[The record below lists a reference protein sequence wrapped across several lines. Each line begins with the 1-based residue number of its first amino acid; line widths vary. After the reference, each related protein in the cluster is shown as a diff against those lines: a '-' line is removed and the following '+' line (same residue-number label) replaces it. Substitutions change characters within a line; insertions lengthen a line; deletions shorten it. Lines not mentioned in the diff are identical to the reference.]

1 MKKIIVLLTSLLLFI
16 STFLN
21 VNIVV
26 AEDEQLDEPT
36 IAELKKIYENDQERK
51 NTILKDV
58 DSNDEDLQV
67 AEKALE
73 DSKAKQTTISST
85 YLPILENRNNELAKL
100 QAKEADVKK
109 LDESINTTEL
119 DEAKAKLEELKKA
132 EETAANNAI
141 NEGPSNIDSLKKA
154 YDDAV
159 AYKNDC
165 EKYLKQSQDDYN
177 NAEDWLKDFLY
188 KDAVDMWKANLEK
201 ANADV
206 ESTKKAYEDA
216 QGKDNIV
223 SDNALSAIEIWK
235 KASED
240 LQAQQTKV
248 DELEASLKTNNKE
261 LTKVKEELYAMQYD
275 FYVNVEDPFIKAK
288 IEYDDIN
295 KEVSEAEIL
304 VDSLTKQAS
313 ALEELLKEAT
323 EELRISKQAYETAIN
338 KAKEDNN
345 GKNVIKEGI
354 IEHKI
359 ETNNDKVKELNP
371 STIIYEDTIGTLP
384 DNIKQA
390 KQEGKEIITS
400 LKFDEPEHLEEKVA
414 IEEEFKEKGF
424 TNTIYTMDISL
435 LVQVKDSDESSK
447 ISNTNEP
454 LSITLTIP
462 SEYIASDNVSR
473 TYKII
478 RTHDSGN
485 GIETTI
491 IDGTFDSSN
500 NTFTFETDRFSTYAL
515 VYVDEVKDKND
526 SSNNVSIV
534 KTCEEALGRN
544 YTWSTSSNTCVY
556 KVTNTNTK

>member
-26 AEDEQLDEPT
+26 AEDEQT
-36 IAELKKIYENDQERK
+36 IAELKKIYENDQNRV

-58 DSNDEDLQV
+58 DSNDEDLIV
-67 AEKALE
+67 AKKALE
-73 DSKAKQTTISST
+73 DSKAKQATISST

-100 QAKEADVKK
+100 QAKESSVKD
-109 LDESINTTEL
+109 LEESINTTEL
-119 DEAKAKLEELKKA
+119 NEAKSKLEELKKA
-132 EETAANNAI
+132 EQEAGDLA
-141 NEGPSNIDSLKKA
+141 
-154 YDDAV
+154 
-159 AYKNDC
+159 
-165 EKYLKQSQDDYN
+165 
-177 NAEDWLKDFLY
+177 
-188 KDAVDMWKANLEK
+188 LEK
-201 ANADV
+201 APKDLATLLDEYETAVLNVGNIEYQISKAKENKDLLTIFGDAELLAV
-206 ESTKKAYEDA
+206 ANSELEKWQSKLEPATLERDQRKQAYENA
-216 QGKDNIV
+216 KDNSETIEKEAQEAL
-223 SDNALSAIEIWK
+223 DAWNKTKNAL
-235 KASED
+235 D
-240 LQAQQTKV
+240 TQQAKV
-248 DELEASLKTNNKE
+248 DALEASLKTNNEE
-261 LTKVKEELYAMQYD
+261 LTKAKEELYAMQYN

-323 EELRISKQAYETAIN
+323 EELKLSKQAYETAIN

-345 GKNVIKEGI
+345 GKNINKEGI

-359 ETNNDKVKELNP
+359 ETTNDKVKELNP

-390 KQEGKEIITS
+390 KQEGKEIYAS
-400 LKFDEPEHLEEKVA
+400 LEFNKPEHLEEKVA
-414 IEEEFKEKGF
+414 IEKELDDNNF
-424 TNTIYTMDISL
+424 NAIYTMDISL
-435 LVQVKDSDESSK
+435 LVQVKDSNESSK

-462 SEYIASDNVSR
+462 SQYIASDNVSR

-478 RTHDSGN
+478 RTHDGDN

-515 VYVDEVKDKND
+515 VYVDEAKDKDD
-526 SSNNVSIV
+526 SSNNVSTV
-534 KTCEEALGRN
+534 KTCEEVLGRN

>member
-36 IAELKKIYENDQERK
+36 IAELKKIYENDQQRVD
-51 NTILKDV
+51 TILKDV
-58 DSNDEDLQV
+58 DSNDEDLKV
-67 AEKALE
+67 AKEALE
-73 DSKAKQTTISST
+73 DSKTKQATISST
-85 YLPILENRNNELAKL
+85 YLPILENRNKKLAEL
-100 QAKEADVKK
+100 QAKESSVKD
-109 LDESINTTEL
+109 LEESINTIEL

-216 QGKDNIV
+216 QSKDNIV

-240 LQAQQTKV
+240 LQAQQAIV
-248 DELEASLKTNNKE
+248 DELEASLKTNNEE
-261 LTKVKEELYAMQYD
+261 LTNAKKELYAMQYD

-295 KEVSEAEIL
+295 KEVSEAKIL

-323 EELRISKQAYETAIN
+323 DDLKLSKQAYETAIN

-390 KQEGKEIITS
+390 KQEGKEIITL
-400 LKFDEPEHLEEKVA
+400 LKFDDPEQSEEKVA
-414 IEEEFKEKGF
+414 IEKELDDNNF
-424 TNTIYTMDISL
+424 NAIYTMDISL
-435 LVQVKDSDESSK
+435 LLQVKDSDESSK

-478 RTHDSGN
+478 RTHDGGN

-491 IDGTFDSSN
+491 IDGRFDSSN

-515 VYVDEVKDKND
+515 VYVDEVKDKDD
-526 SSNNVSIV
+526 SSNNVSTV